1 MLGRVRT
8 STAGRPTREQAEAR
22 HAELLDRALD
32 KFLERGFE
40 QTSIESIAALVGMT
54 KRTVY
59 ARYANKA
66 DLFIAVV
73 GRAIDQQL
81 VTDGE
86 LRQLDS
92 GDLEDTLTALA
103 RMRIA
108 RVMTPEGLKLQR
120 IINTE
125 SYRFPQIFT
134 TAYERG
140 TGAVIAF
147 LADLLRRHDSA
158 GAVCVDKPD
167 MAAIV
172 FMSMVVGGP
181 VRIIVSGNPLS
192 QQEIDDR
199 IAFSVRLFLNGVKP
213 R

>member
-1 MLGRVRT
+1 MTSRVKT
-8 STAGRPTREQAEAR
+8 SAAGRPTRERAKAR

-32 KFLERGFE
+32 MFLERGFE
-40 QTSIESIAALVGMT
+40 QTSIESIAAAVGMT

-59 ARYANKA
+59 ARYAKKA

-73 GRAIDQQL
+73 SRAIDGQV
-81 VTDGE
+81 VTDRE
-86 LRQLDS
+86 LAQLDS

-108 RVMTPEGLKLQR
+108 RVTTPGGLKLQR

-134 TAYERG
+134 MAYERG
-140 TGAVIAF
+140 TGVVITF

-158 GAVCVDKPD
+158 GAVCVDRTD

-199 IAFSVRLFLNGVKP
+199 IAFGVRLFLNGVKP